1 MRKFLAPNID
11 WRGRLARA
19 IYGAAMLVAAYFL
32 RQYGAWVTGILIA
45 SGLFA
50 FCEALRGWCVLRAC
64 GIKTKY

>member
-19 IYGAAMLVAAYFL
+19 IYGAAMLAAAWFL
-32 RQYGAWVTGILIA
+32 RHYGAWVIGVLAGSGI
-45 SGLFA
+45 FA
-50 FCEALRGWCVLRAC
+50 FYEALRGWCVLRAC